1 MRRYTKC
8 STIYHLMFSNS
19 VTADCTSGDVRL
31 SGYSS
36 LLQGRVEVCLDGVWG
51 TVCNSGWGTAD
62 ASVVCRQLGYSST
75 GNVHLHFNDQCNE
88 TDILC

>member
-1 MRRYTKC
+1 MWHAITPVHV
-8 STIYHLMFSNS
+8 SDS
-19 VTADCTSGDVRL
+19 ADCTSGDIRL

-62 ASVVCRQLGYSST
+62 ASVVCKQLGYSSA
-75 GNVHLHFNDQCNE
+75 GNHKIIFDDRAMKLH
-88 TDILC
+88 